1 MQLEL
6 PKEQEEKLKY
16 FSQEVIERNK
26 QHNLTGHKD
35 PTTFYNQQIVDCI
48 AAYNACNKALEEHIV
63 DCGSGAGLPSIVWAI
78 LNPEKKLYSTDKN
91 EKKIQFQKNLIIKLN
106 IKNIEINH
114 SKIEEFILK
123 KPHTVVIKAFSSVA
137 KTLEHLKDRQQQ
149 KNIIFLKKDD
159 KKTAEELLEVPSL
172 LYDYKKHQYA
182 LSKEKM
188 VALELYDSKNSHN

>member
-6 PKEQEEKLKY
+6 SKEQEEKLKH

-35 PTTFYNQQIVDCI
+35 ATTFYNQQIVDCI

-63 DCGSGAGLPSIVWAI
+63 DCGSGAGLPSVVWAI
-78 LNPEKKLYSTDKN
+78 LSPEKKIYSTDKN
-91 EKKIQFQKNLIIKLN
+91 EKKIQFQKNLIIKLK
-106 IKNIEINH
+106 IKNIETNH

-137 KTLEHLKDRQQQ
+137 KTLEHLKNRQQQ
-149 KNIIFLKKDD
+149 KNVIFLKKDD

-172 LYDYKKHQYA
+172 LYDYKKHPYV
-182 LSKEKM
+182 LSEEKM

>member
-6 PKEQEEKLKY
+6 PKEQKEKLKH

-78 LNPEKKLYSTDKN
+78 LSPEKKFYSTDKN
-91 EKKIQFQKNLIIKLN
+91 EKKIRFQKNLIIKLK
-106 IKNIEINH
+106 IKN
-114 SKIEEFILK
+114 
-123 KPHTVVIKAFSSVA
+123 
-137 KTLEHLKDRQQQ
+137 
-149 KNIIFLKKDD
+149 
-159 KKTAEELLEVPSL
+159 
-172 LYDYKKHQYA
+172 
-182 LSKEKM
+182 
-188 VALELYDSKNSHN
+188 

>member
-6 PKEQEEKLKY
+6 PKEQEKKLKY

-26 QHNLTGHKD
+26 QHNLTGHKNT
-35 PTTFYNQQIVDCI
+35 TTFYNQQIVDCI
-48 AAYNACNKALEEHIV
+48 VAYNACNKALEEHIV

-172 LYDYKKHQYA
+172 LYDYKKHQYV
-182 LSKEKM
+182 LNKEKM

>member
-48 AAYNACNKALEEHIV
+48 VAYNACNKALEEHIV

-159 KKTAEELLEVPSL
+159 KKTAEELLEESSL